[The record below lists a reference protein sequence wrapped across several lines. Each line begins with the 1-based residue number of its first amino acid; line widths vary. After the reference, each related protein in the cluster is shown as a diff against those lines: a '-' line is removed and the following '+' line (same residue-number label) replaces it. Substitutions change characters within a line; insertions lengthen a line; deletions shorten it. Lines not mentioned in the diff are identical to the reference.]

1 MRFCALLPAAI
12 LLAMISLLV
21 GCIPYHRTNIWKRT
35 ASDRQIRRCFA
46 EEDTKPSIFYF
57 RSGNHSLRG
66 WQVGADS
73 LPVTLLVHGAPSS
86 MFKFNAWF
94 ADPTFY
100 GKTRLVAVD
109 RPGYGG
115 SGYGRA
121 VVSIE
126 QQAKILAPLLKEL
139 SKNGPITLYGSSYG
153 GAVVAKL
160 AMDHPDQVRALL
172 LQSASVEPN
181 AEWTPKIAYWIKSP
195 LGWAFPRWARVATKE
210 KFNHQRALG
219 CIQNDWDRITCP
231 VWILHGQAD
240 KLIYPSNAEYAY
252 EQLSPHTD
260 VTFIKLDNLGHRL
273 YYERR
278 DTLRHYILE
287 ALDCTQPA
295 VLLPLPATLDH
306 STH

>member
-1 MRFCALLPAAI
+1 MRSRTLFSAAF
-12 LLAMISLLV
+12 LLV
-21 GCIPYHRTNIWKRT
+21 IISVLVSCIPYHQTNIWKRT
-35 ASDRQIRRCFA
+35 ATDREINRYYA
-46 EEDTKPSIFYF
+46 HVADKPTIFYF
-57 RSGNHSLRG
+57 HSGGRLLRG

-73 LPVTLLVHGAPSS
+73 LPVTLLIHGAPSS

-94 ADPTFY
+94 ADSSIY
-100 GKTRLVAVD
+100 NKTRLVAID

-115 SGYGRA
+115 SGGKA
-121 VVSIE
+121 EISIE
-126 QQAKILAPLLKEL
+126 KQAELLAPLVKEL
-139 SKNGPITLYGSSYG
+139 AKNGPINLYGSSYG

-160 AMDHPDQVRALL
+160 AMDNPKDIRALL

-181 AEWTPKIAYWIKSP
+181 AELTPEIAYWIKSP
-195 LGWAFPRWARVATKE
+195 LGMVFPHWARVATKE
-210 KFNHQRALG
+210 KFSHQQALG
-219 CIQNDWDRITCP
+219 RIQNGWDRITCP

-278 DTLRHYILE
+278 DTLRYYMLQ
-287 ALDCTQPA
+287 ALDCTKPEC
-295 VLLPLPATLDH
+295 LKPISTTLAP
-306 STH
+306 TAQ

>member
-1 MRFCALLPAAI
+1 MVLRVSFPAAI
-12 LLAMISLLV
+12 LLGIIFLLAS
-21 GCIPYHRTNIWKRT
+21 CIPYHRTNIWKRT
-35 ASDRQIRRCFA
+35 ATDRKIRHYFA
-46 EEDTKPSIFYF
+46 HAPDKPTIFYF
-57 RSGNHSLRG
+57 RSGDRLLRG

-94 ADPTFY
+94 ADSTFY
-100 GKTRLVAVD
+100 SKTRLVAID

-115 SGYGRA
+115 SGYGKA
-121 VVSIE
+121 EISIE
-126 QQAKILAPLLKEL
+126 KQAELLTPLVEEL

-160 AMDHPDQVRALL
+160 AMDHPERVRALL

-181 AEWTPKIAYWIKSP
+181 AEFTPKIAYWIKSP
-195 LGWAFPRWARVATKE
+195 LGLVFPRWARVATKE
-210 KFNHQRALG
+210 KFHHQQALG
-219 CIQNDWDRITCP
+219 RIQNDWDRITCP

-240 KLIYPSNAEYAY
+240 KLIYPSNGQYAY

-278 DTLRHYILE
+278 DTLRHYILQ
-287 ALDCTQPA
+287 ALDCTRPECLMPVSA
-295 VLLPLPATLDH
+295 RLAPITP
-306 STH
+306 